1 MGSADA
7 GNVHSVPPQFKEVFE
22 RGDGSATVDET
33 LEIIANE
40 NDEEEEEEEDD
51 EGEEVKDKKQRIKKA
66 ISRKVPSK
74 KEAARSVEAALTTPP
89 TVAIVNGLLCA
100 GLFTYLYQRYDGG
113 FGWSAGKT
121 VGIGLG
127 ALVALVAVEGA
138 AG

>member
-1 MGSADA
+1 M
-7 GNVHSVPPQFKEVFE
+7 HSVPPQFKEVFE

-40 NDEEEEEEEDD
+40 NGDEDEDEDD
-51 EGEEVKDKKQRIKKA
+51 NEEEEVKDKKQRIKKA
-66 ISRKVPSK
+66 INRKVPSR
-74 KEAARSVEAALTTPP
+74 KEAAQSVEAALTTTPA
-89 TVAIVNGLLCA
+89 VAIVNGLLCA

-113 FGWSAGKT
+113 FGWSVGKT
-121 VGIGLG
+121 VGVGLG